1 MTLLSVRDLSVRF
14 ATEDTPVQA
23 VDRVSF
29 DLESGEVMAIVG
41 ESGCGKSVL
50 ALALLGLMP
59 PTGLVTGSVI
69 LDGRELVGRPSNEL
83 RQIRGRDIGMVF
95 QEPVTSLNPV
105 YTVGR
110 QISEVLRRHQR
121 LPASTAR
128 TRAIELLHDV
138 GIPGPARRINDYP
151 HQLSGGMAQ
160 RVMIA
165 MAIACGPRI
174 LIADEPTTAL
184 DVTVQAGIL
193 RLLLDLRDRNG
204 MAVLL
209 ITHDL
214 GVVAEAA
221 DRVMVMYAGRRVESA
236 TVDDLFSKPQHPYA
250 FGLLGAVRHPGDVGR
265 GLRRLQEIR
274 GTVPV
279 RNELAA
285 SCVFAPRCPRA
296 DERCRSEL
304 PADTIV
310 RSGHLVACFHPG
322 PGLQR

>member
-1 MTLLSVRDLSVRF
+1 MSLLSVRDLSVRF
-14 ATEDTPVQA
+14 ATEDGSVQA

-29 DLESGEVMAIVG
+29 DLGSREVMAIVG

-50 ALALLGLMP
+50 ALALLGLVAP
-59 PTGLVTGSVI
+59 SGVVTGSVR
-69 LDGRELVGRPSNEL
+69 LDGRELVGLPSSEL
-83 RQIRGRDIGMVF
+83 GLIRGRDIGMVF

-105 YTVGR
+105 YPVGR
-110 QISEVLRRHQR
+110 QISEGLRRHQR
-121 LPASTAR
+121 LSASTAR

-138 GIPGPARRINDYP
+138 GIPRPARRINDYP

-165 MAIACGPRI
+165 IAIACGPRI

-204 MAVLL
+204 MTILL

-214 GVVAEAA
+214 GVVAETA
-221 DRVMVMYAGRRVESA
+221 DRVMVMYAGRRVEAA
-236 TVDDLFSKPQHPYA
+236 TVDDLFSHPQHPYA
-250 FGLLGAVRHPGDVGR
+250 FGLLGAVRRLGDAGR

-279 RNELAA
+279 RRELAA
-285 SCVFAPRCPRA
+285 SCVFAPRCARA

-310 RSGHLVACFHPG
+310 RSEHLVACFHPG
-322 PGLQR
+322 AEAQR